1 MNELTNC
8 MHMKVEFSYDVIM
21 IDEKEYTRELILL
34 VVLFIK

>member
-8 MHMKVEFSYDVIM
+8 MHMIVEFSYDVIM